1 MIMTVSGG
9 KMNTKHISL
18 LAKLALLLATIIWG
32 STFILMEDAVGL
44 IPPSWVLF
52 VRFTIGWTVL
62 SCIFFKKLKLIDKKY
77 LICGAVIGLCLF
89 CAYFSQ
95 STGIADVDTTPGKNA
110 MLTAGYCVLVPFL
123 MWIAAKKRPDIFNIL
138 AAVICIVGIGM
149 VALSYEGESL
159 TIVPGDAMTLLGAF
173 FYAAHMVAVWMLARD
188 KDPIVITILQFF
200 FSSVYCLSASLITGA
215 RFDPAVVTSGTVF
228 TLLYLGLF
236 GTTAALLLQNI
247 GQKYVQPSAA
257 SIILSLESVFG
268 VAFSLLFFPAEKKDP
283 KIFIG
288 FALVMIAVII
298 SETKLDFL
306 KRKKTANAEKA

>member
-1 MIMTVSGG
+1 
-9 KMNTKHISL
+9 MNTRRISF

-32 STFILMEDAVGL
+32 STFILMEDAVEA

-52 VRFTIGWTVL
+52 VRFTIGCAVL
-62 SCIFFKKLKLIDKKY
+62 SCIFFKRLKKLDKKY
-77 LICGAVIGLCLF
+77 IACGAVIGFCLF

-95 STGIADVDTTPGKNA
+95 TIGISDVETTPGKNA

-123 MWIAAKKRPDIFNIL
+123 MWISAKKRPDIYNIL
-138 AAVICIVGIGM
+138 AAIICIVGIGM
-149 VALSYEGESL
+149 VALSYEGETL
-159 TIVPGDAMTLLGAF
+159 RIVPGDAMTLLGAF

-200 FSSVYCLSASLITGA
+200 FSAIYCLAASVVTGA
-215 RFDPAVVTSGTVF
+215 PLDVEVLTSGSSIA

-283 KIFIG
+283 NIFIG
-288 FALVMIAVII
+288 FALVMLAVII

-306 KRKKTANAEKA
+306 KKKKPCISESKTE

>member
-1 MIMTVSGG
+1 
-9 KMNTKHISL
+9 MNTKRISL
-18 LAKLALLLATIIWG
+18 FAKLALLFATIIWG
-32 STFILMEDAVGL
+32 STFILMEGAVEA

-52 VRFTIGWTVL
+52 VRFTIGCTVL
-62 SCIFFKKLKLIDKKY
+62 SCIFFKKLGKIDKKY
-77 LICGAVIGLCLF
+77 LVSGAIIGLCLF

-123 MWIAAKKRPDIFNIL
+123 MWIAAKKRPDIYNLL

-149 VALSYEGESL
+149 VALSYEGETL
-159 TIVPGDAMTLLGAF
+159 RIVPGDAMTLLGAF

-200 FSSVYCLSASLITGA
+200 FSAVYCLVTSIVTGA
-215 RFDPAVVTSGTVF
+215 PLDIGVLTSSSSVA

-298 SETKLDFL
+298 SETKLEFL
-306 KRKKTANAEKA
+306 KRKKNS